1 MSEPFIGEIRAFPYT
16 YVMDSGQTGWL
27 PCCGQQL
34 LVAQYQALYSIVGQN
49 YLPAN
54 TSVNQQYFYLPDLS
68 GRVALGQGLASG
80 GRSVVRHVLATTG
93 GETTVVLSN
102 ATTPPHTH
110 VLQKNNPIKG
120 NAQKTSAP
128 IADKSDLDSLVDAT
142 TNAPYYDIVTSASSI
157 NTNLNPTMIS
167 IAGAQS
173 PTAHNNIQPY
183 LNIMYYI
190 AYMGDYPIHQ

>member
-1 MSEPFIGEIRAFPYT
+1 M
-16 YVMDSGQTGWL
+16 
-27 PCCGQQL
+27 
-34 LVAQYQALYSIVGQN
+34 
-49 YLPAN
+49 
-54 TSVNQQYFYLPDLS
+54 
-68 GRVALGQGLASG
+68 
-80 GRSVVRHVLATTG
+80 
-93 GETTVVLSN
+93 
-102 ATTPPHTH
+102 
-110 VLQKNNPIKG
+110 G